1 MRPHVTHTQ
10 HCTARKEAR
19 CTIQRTEHMMSPSR
33 GRMIDDGGPTSYSI
47 SSAAPPTTCFSGG
60 VRSRLRALMLSISL
74 FISASCASTWSAE
87 AAAAAGAMLLR
98 FRISLPLFPAG
109 AIHAPVPVP
118 RGNPDAAGG
127 PAAASF
133 RSMASSLCKK
143 SIGPDAGS
151 FRGRLSPDL
160 TDATRCIGN
169 GGVAGIVRTLPAS
182 SGRDGKCGCCRR
194 QEGQTE
200 VVREKGKKERTMITT
215 HSHTRHK
222 ERTGCGSKHAE
233 LPHARSHAQVT
244 ERPHTHQAGS
254 I

>member
-33 GRMIDDGGPTSYSI
+33 GRMIDDGGPASYSI
-47 SSAAPPTTCFSGG
+47 SSAAPPTTCTLAASAPLDPH
-60 VRSRLRALMLSISL
+60 VINLIVL
-74 FISASCASTWSAE
+74 SASCASTWSAGRCRRGY
-87 AAAAAGAMLLR
+87 ALTT
-98 FRISLPLFPAG
+98 RISFPPSPR
-109 AIHAPVPVP
+109 APSARPSLSL
-118 RGNPDAAGG
+118 GQPDAAGG

-200 VVREKGKKERTMITT
+200 VVREKAKKERTMITT
-215 HSHTRHK
+215 LTHTPQR
-222 ERTGCGSKHAE
+222 EDW
-233 LPHARSHAQVT
+233 LW
-244 ERPHTHQAGS
+244 
-254 I
+254 